1 MENYSYKL
9 KHPNWQKKRLLI
21 FERDNFT
28 CQNCQST
35 DKQLQVHHILY
46 SKNPIETPDEY
57 LITLCENCH
66 TEITIQIE
74 DVKTIFQ
81 ILQKN
86 KKFKEIQILTH
97 LINDIMF
104 HGVSSSLE
112 KFVLLHD
119 KLKV

>member
-1 MENYSYKL
+1 MSNYSEKL
-9 KHPNWQKKRLLI
+9 KHPSWQKKRLQI
-21 FERDNFT
+21 FERDNFI
-28 CQNCQST
+28 CQSCKST
-35 DKQLQVHHILY
+35 DQQLQVHHILY
-46 SKNPIETPDEY
+46 SKNPIETLDEY

-86 KKFKEIQILTH
+86 KKFKEIQMLTH

-112 KFVLLHD
+112 KFILLHD
-119 KLKV
+119 KLKS

>member
-1 MENYSYKL
+1 MSNYSEKL
-9 KHPNWQKKRLLI
+9 KHPSWQKKRLQI

-28 CQNCQST
+28 CQNCKST
-35 DKQLQVHHILY
+35 DQQLQVHHILY
-46 SKNPIETPDEY
+46 SKNPIETLDEY

-86 KKFKEIQILTH
+86 KKFKEIQMLTH

-112 KFVLLHD
+112 KFILLHD
-119 KLKV
+119 KLKS